1 MTPILTITLNPA
13 LDLATETD
21 VVRPGTKLR
30 CGPPRTDPG
39 GGGINVARAVQR
51 LGGQAF
57 ALVASG
63 GATGAQML
71 ALLAMEGV
79 RTGLLA
85 APGDTRI
92 SLSVHD
98 GATDAQYRF
107 MLPGPAWSDADI
119 RTALIMLEGALVEG
133 EYCVL
138 SGSQPPGLAD
148 DFTSRFA
155 QICAGKGAKLVVDT
169 GGAPLAA
176 LVADPGPG
184 VEVLR
189 MNQDEAQEL
198 AGRTFA
204 SSRETAEFAASLV
217 AKRVARI
224 VVVARG
230 GEGSVM
236 VTNGTRVQC
245 VAPRVEVKSKVGAG
259 DSFVAG
265 LTLALAGGDPPEE
278 ALRRGVAAVSAAVMT
293 EGTALCTNEDTESL
307 LPKCLLQPIES

>member
-21 VVRPGTKLR
+21 AVRPGVKLR

-85 APGDTRI
+85 APGDTRV
-92 SLSVHD
+92 SLSVAD
-98 GATDAQYRF
+98 RATGEQYRF

-148 DFTSRFA
+148 DFTARFA
-155 QICAGKGAKLVVDT
+155 AICDAKAAKLVVDT
-169 GGAPLAA
+169 GGTPLAA

-189 MNQDEAQEL
+189 MNQEEAEEL
-198 AGRTFA
+198 AHRNLATA
-204 SSRETAEFAASLV
+204 AETAEFAASLV
-217 AKRVARI
+217 KQRVARI

-230 GEGSVM
+230 AEGSVL
-236 VTNGTRVQC
+236 VSDSLRVQC
-245 VAPRVEVKSKVGAG
+245 VAPSVEVRSKVGAG
-259 DSFVAG
+259 DSFVGG
-265 LTLALAGGDPPEE
+265 LTLALARGEPPEE
-278 ALRRGVAAVSAAVMT
+278 ALRHGVAAAAAAVMT
-293 EGTALCTNEDTESL
+293 EGTALCSEEDVEML
-307 LPKCLLQPIES
+307 LPKCRLVRLGD